1 MLHPTV
7 HQFRQAYLHPFRPHY
22 EKHIVLV
29 WLIAAALI
37 LVQALSSGSA
47 RMIAIGLG
55 LGCIV
60 ASLPWA
66 PRWAALMR
74 LHRRMTDQSVT
85 VLPLAETLKKLGGF
99 SDKAFIGWGFEW
111 GNHESQLAREIA
123 LTDPQ
128 KILADPNPDSP
139 GQHWIHGVGSR
150 DRPIYLPVADEHTL
164 IVAMTR
170 AGKTVLYRELIAQA
184 VARGEAVIGLD
195 PKGDPGLLAA
205 FKEAAAAAGK
215 PLLIL
220 HAGFPATSVRLDPL
234 KNYDDPSELASRIAM
249 QLGRTSKD
257 QAFTAFCFMLLTN
270 VINGMLLAGR
280 RPSLVSIKRAIDGGL
295 EELLVAAILAYCKR
309 ELEPGWE
316 SSLANFR
323 RATLAR
329 RKRGPSTEDNE
340 VLQLTPEEEA
350 KACTAFYREHL
361 SATRGSSEIEGLIA
375 TVEHP
380 AEHRSK
386 MITSLMPV
394 LTKLT
399 AGPLARLLSTDE
411 TDPGDK
417 RVITD
422 SARIVEQQQLVYV
435 GLNSLGNEEVANS
448 IGEILLADIAA
459 VCGSRYNYAES
470 RRNVSLF
477 VDEAVEILNAGL
489 IKILNKGG
497 GAGFR
502 VTLAAQTIS
511 DIETKMGGPAESE
524 KLLGNINNFLFG
536 RCTATP
542 SQQFFT
548 DRLPAVP
555 IYTVAHTRTVTSPT
569 DDPLQFSSA
578 QGEQLH
584 VEMESPIQPAILG
597 CLPKLHFF
605 GLIGSRFVKFRIPVL
620 IPQSQESAKA

>member
-1 MLHPTV
+1 MLHPTI

-22 EKHIVLV
+22 EKHIVMV
-29 WLIAAALI
+29 WLIAGALV
-37 LVQALSSGSA
+37 LVQAFSSTSA
-47 RMIAIGLG
+47 RLLALALG
-55 LGCIV
+55 GGCV
-60 ASLPWA
+60 LAALPWA
-66 PRWAALMR
+66 PRWRALLR
-74 LHRRMTDQSVT
+74 LHHRMTDQTIT

-99 SDKAFIGWGFEW
+99 SDRAFIGWGFEW

-128 KILADPNPDSP
+128 KILAEPNPDAP
-139 GQHWIHGVGSR
+139 GQYWIHGVGQR
-150 DRPIYLPVADEHTL
+150 DKPVYLPVADEHTL

-170 AGKTVLYRELIAQA
+170 AGKTVLYRELISQA
-184 VARGEAVIGLD
+184 VARGEAVIALD

-205 FKEAAAAAGK
+205 FKEAAAASGK

-234 KNYDDPSELASRIAM
+234 KNYDDPSELASRVAM

-295 EELLVAAILAYCKR
+295 EELLAAAIKKYCAR
-309 ELEPGWE
+309 ELEPGWDQT
-316 SSLANFR
+316 LINFR
-323 RATLAR
+323 RAEFRR
-329 RKRGPSTEDNE
+329 RKRNKDDDN
-340 VLQLTPEEEA
+340 VDAMQLTPEEEA
-350 KACTAFYREHL
+350 KACTAFYWEHL
-361 SATRGSSEIEGLIA
+361 SGTHGSSEIEGLIE
-375 TVEHP
+375 TVQHP

-411 TDPGDK
+411 TDSTDN

-422 SARIVEQQQLVYV
+422 SARIVEQQQLVYI

-459 VCGSRYNYAES
+459 VCGSRYNYAET

-548 DRLPAVP
+548 ERLPLVP
-555 IYTVAHTRTVTSPT
+555 IYSVAHTRMVTSPT

-620 IPQSQESAKA
+620 IPHTDQK